1 MPLKKKKFTLFH
13 RVSNATKNCHKIPN
27 STKLSQQKISTG
39 SFQSEPYLT
48 NVGQVNSTCPMLH
61 RQVVVDVGQVAE

>member
-1 MPLKKKKFTLFH
+1 MEWKTVTKFQTPQ
-13 RVSNATKNCHKIPN
+13 NCHSKRWAQGHFRG
-27 STKLSQQKISTG
+27 K
-39 SFQSEPYLT
+39 PYLT

>member
-1 MPLKKKKFTLFH
+1 MQRKTVTKFQTPQ
-13 RVSNATKNCHKIPN
+13 NCHSKRWAQGHFRG
-27 STKLSQQKISTG
+27 K
-39 SFQSEPYLT
+39 PYLT